1 MRRPGQQPPGRRLTP
16 QEAHVWAQVA
26 RTVKPLAG
34 PPKASPVKPAP
45 VPPKALAAP
54 PAMEDALAAAPPIKK
69 IKGRIPPAPTVAK
82 VSITRQQGA
91 VSVTS
96 PSDANDRQ
104 HLDGSWERR
113 ISKGTLVPDFSLD
126 LHGSNLDQAYVRL
139 MHGLTQAKS
148 MGARVVLVVTGK
160 PRPVDAADRATAR
173 GAIRAKVADW
183 LAASQ
188 HASDIVALRTAH
200 RRHGG
205 QGALYVVLKKRR

>member
-1 MRRPGQQPPGRRLTP
+1 MGRRLTP
-16 QEAHVWAQVA
+16 QEAQIWAQVA

-34 PPKASPVKPAP
+34 PAKAGT
-45 VPPKALAAP
+45 PKALPAQPKAIAAP
-54 PAMEDALAAAPPIKK
+54 PAMEEALAAAPLAKK
-69 IKGRIPPAPTVAK
+69 IKGRVPSPPTVAK
-82 VSITRQQGA
+82 VPITRQQGA

-96 PSDANDRQ
+96 PTQGNDRQ

-139 MHGLTQAKS
+139 MHGLTQAKA

-160 PRPVDAADRATAR
+160 ARPVDAADRATAR

-188 HASDIVALRTAH
+188 HASDIVALRNAH

-205 QGALYVVLKKRR
+205 QGALYVVLKKHR